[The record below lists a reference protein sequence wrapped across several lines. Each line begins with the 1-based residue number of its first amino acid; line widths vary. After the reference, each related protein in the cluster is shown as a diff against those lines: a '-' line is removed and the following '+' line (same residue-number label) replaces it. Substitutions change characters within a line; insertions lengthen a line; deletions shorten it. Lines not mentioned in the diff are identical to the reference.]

1 MPNPSIPRVVPGH
14 EPKQRP
20 RSSKVEPQK
29 QVQADNVYQTA
40 HVGEIIAEMVRPNVS
55 GPTWGGYD
63 VEKLL
68 AFNTGLETVYMLPKL
83 HRKSKRRYTYTFTH
97 INTYTHLL

>member
-1 MPNPSIPRVVPGH
+1 MILCPSSLFLCSQDFVPNPSIPRVVPGH

-55 GPTWGGYD
+55 GPAWGGYD

-68 AFNTGLETVYMLPKL
+68 AFNTG
-83 HRKSKRRYTYTFTH
+83 
-97 INTYTHLL
+97 

>member
-1 MPNPSIPRVVPGH
+1 MSTCQSDVILCPSSLFLCSQDFVPNPSIPRVVPGH

-55 GPTWGGYD
+55 GPAWGGYD

-68 AFNTGLETVYMLPKL
+68 TFNTG
-83 HRKSKRRYTYTFTH
+83 
-97 INTYTHLL
+97 